1 MSQLNIEIK
10 ARCNNPKYIRKI
22 LQKRDAD
29 FKGLDHQIDTYFKV
43 PNGRLKLRE
52 GNIEYS
58 LVHYDREDISGPKRS
73 DVIYY
78 HPHKEA
84 PVKELL
90 SKALGKLITVE
101 KKREIY
107 YIYNIKFHIDEV
119 EKLGSFVEIEAI
131 DETSSITAGQL
142 YKQCTEYLKLF
153 EINESDLL
161 ENSYSDMLLEKELSI
176 KKGTI
181 ERAVELSKLI
191 PEFDDPY
198 QKEEYEKRFSNTQY
212 LILVAFYKNIP
223 VGFKTGYEID
233 GAFYSWMGG
242 VLPDFRN
249 KHIARKLA
257 EKQQKWVKQN
267 GFTKIK
273 LKTRNKHKA
282 MLLFALSD
290 RFNITGFDEKENM
303 NESSIILE
311 KEL

>member
-10 ARCNNPKYIRKI
+10 ARCNNPENIRKI
-22 LQKRDAD
+22 LQNRGAN
-29 FKGLDHQIDTYFKV
+29 FKGLDHQTDTYFKV
-43 PNGRLKLRE
+43 SKGRLKLRE

-58 LVHYDREDISGPKRS
+58 LIHYDREDISGPKQS
-73 DVIYY
+73 NIIYY

-84 PVKELL
+84 PVKEML

-107 YIYNIKFHIDEV
+107 YINNIKFHIDEV

-131 DETSSITAGQL
+131 DETGSISAEQL
-142 YKQCTEYLKLF
+142 YKQCTKYLELF
-153 EINESDLL
+153 KIKESDLL
-161 ENSYSDMLLEKELSI
+161 ENSYSDMLLEKEISI
-176 KKGTI
+176 KEGTI
-181 ERAVELSKLI
+181 EQAFELSHLI
-191 PEFDDPY
+191 PEFDEPY
-198 QKEEYEKRFSNTQY
+198 LKEEYKKRFSNTRY
-212 LILVAFYKNIP
+212 LILVAFYKDKP
-223 VGFKTGYEID
+223 VGFKAGYEIG
-233 GAFYSWMGG
+233 GAFYTWMGG

-257 EKQQKWVKQN
+257 EIQQEWAKQN

-282 MLLFALSD
+282 MLNFALSD
-290 RFNITGFDEKENM
+290 GFIITGFNEKENL
-303 NESSIILE
+303 NESNVILE

>member
-10 ARCNNPKYIRKI
+10 ARYNNPEYIRKI
-22 LQKRDAD
+22 LQKRGAD
-29 FKGLDHQIDTYFKV
+29 FKGLDHQTDIYFKV

-58 LVHYDREDISGPKRS
+58 LVHYNREDISGPKRS
-73 DVIYY
+73 DVVYY

-90 SKALGKLITVE
+90 SKALGKLVTVE

-107 YIYNIKFHIDEV
+107 YIDNTKFHIDEV
-119 EKLGSFVEIEAI
+119 DELGSFIEIEAI
-131 DETSSITAGQL
+131 DETGSISAEQL
-142 YKQCTEYLKLF
+142 YRQCAKYLELF
-153 EINESDLL
+153 KIKESDLL
-161 ENSYSDMLLEKELSI
+161 KNSYSDMLLEKELSI
-176 KKGTI
+176 KEGTI
-181 ERAVELSKLI
+181 EQAVELSKLT

-198 QKEEYEKRFSNTQY
+198 PKKEYEKRFSNIRH
-212 LILVAFYKNIP
+212 LILIAFYKDKP
-223 VGFKTGYEID
+223 VGFKAGYEID
-233 GAFYSWMGG
+233 GAFYTWMGG
-242 VLPDFRN
+242 VIPDFRN

-257 EKQQKWVKQN
+257 EKQQEWAKQN

-282 MLLFALSD
+282 MLHFSLSD
-290 RFNITGFDEKENM
+290 GFHITGFEEKENI
-303 NESSIILE
+303 NESNIILE

>member
-10 ARCNNPKYIRKI
+10 AICNDTENIRKI
-22 LQKRDAD
+22 LHDKGAD
-29 FKGLDHQIDTYFKV
+29 FKGIDHQIDTYFQV

-58 LVHYDREDISGPKRS
+58 LVYYDREDISGPKRS
-73 DVIYY
+73 DVVYY
-78 HPHKEA
+78 HPNKNV

-90 SKALGKLITVE
+90 VKALGKLITVE

-107 YIYNIKFHIDEV
+107 YIENIKFHIDEV
-119 EKLGSFVEIEAI
+119 EELGSFVEIEAI
-131 DETSSITAGQL
+131 DETGIISAEQL
-142 YKQCTEYLKLF
+142 YRQCTEYLKLF
-153 EINESDLL
+153 KIKKSDLL
-161 ENSYSDMLLEKELSI
+161 KNSYSDMLLEKELSI
-176 KKGTI
+176 QEGTI
-181 ERAVELSKLI
+181 EQAVELSKLI

-198 QKEEYEKRFSNTQY
+198 PKEEYVKRFSNTQSQI
-212 LILVAFYKNIP
+212 LIACYKSKH
-223 VGFKTGYEID
+223 VGFKVGYEID
-233 GAFYSWMGG
+233 GTFYTWMGG

-257 EKQQKWVKQN
+257 EKQQEWAKQN
-267 GFTKIK
+267 RFTKIK

-282 MLLFALSD
+282 MLHFAFSD
-290 RFNITGFDEKENM
+290 GFIITGFEEKENI

>member
-10 ARCNNPKYIRKI
+10 ARCNDPEYIRKI
-22 LQKRDAD
+22 LQKRGAD
-29 FKGLDHQIDTYFKV
+29 FKGIDHQTDTYFIV

-58 LVHYDREDISGPKRS
+58 LVYYDREDISCPKRS

-78 HPHKEA
+78 HPHKKA

-107 YIYNIKFHIDEV
+107 YINNIKIHIDIV
-119 EKLGSFVEIEAI
+119 EELGNFVEIEAI
-131 DETSSITAGQL
+131 DETGSISAEQL
-142 YKQCTEYLKLF
+142 YRQCTEYLELF
-153 EINESDLL
+153 KIKESDLL
-161 ENSYSDMLLEKELSI
+161 KNSYSDMLQEKELSI
-176 KKGTI
+176 KEGTI
-181 ERAVELSKLI
+181 EQAVELSHQI
-191 PEFDDPY
+191 PEFDDLY
-198 QKEEYEKRFSNTQY
+198 SKEEFEKRFLRIRH
-212 LILVAFYKNIP
+212 LILIAFYNDKP
-223 VGFKTGYEID
+223 VGFKAGYEID
-233 GAFYSWMGG
+233 GAFYTWMGG
-242 VLPDFRN
+242 VLPEFRN

-257 EKQQKWVKQN
+257 EKQQEWTKQN

-282 MLLFALSD
+282 MLQFALSD
-290 RFNITGFDEKENM
+290 GFHITGFEEKESM
-303 NESSIILE
+303 NESRIILE